1 MRERGV
7 SSKERCEKVCARA
20 GAGFLYVHARGGGG
34 GGARVCTHI
43 YTYICTRVCSTHQRV
58 RQGKN
63 VYTAAHTGT
72 HIYIAE
78 GQTDSRRSPRSIIQP
93 SWRGVGG
100 ETRRLLPLSTTPL
113 SCVSTSIA
121 CLLLLLLLLRR
132 G

>member
-72 HIYIAE
+72 HIYIYSGGTDRQPSLAAE
-78 GQTDSRRSPRSIIQP
+78 YYTAELERSRRRD
-93 SWRGVGG
+93 
-100 ETRRLLPLSTTPL
+100 ETPAASLYYTTIV
-113 SCVSTSIA
+113 CVY
-121 CLLLLLLLLRR
+121 
-132 G
+132 